1 MPRLSVIELPNR
13 ASSVAGNAIEDSS
26 SLLDG
31 LRKATTHLM
40 DPPYVDDV
48 AIVGPV
54 DGSGSPAPE
63 VSGKPPANRS
73 GIRPDLLDA
82 LIVPL
87 AASALAVKTMFRS
100 LLRLLVNVLDWT
112 FPIVMQGARIPLFL
126 TRIVGDV
133 LAAGLS
139 ALVWFVPLS
148 TTRRREL
155 QAMIASG
162 WARLRKRISYRAFE
176 EALHHTFELGMSF
189 VFRACSGLSPRSA
202 LLVICAAVA
211 WFPIT
216 FGTSTVMHAFL
227 LANATTLP
235 AWMQIFHFPVALMAK
250 SKILVLP
257 VYPAA
262 WPQAK
267 RHWFVFRVQDVLRAF
282 KRFTVVRRLAL
293 RYRQTESGAHR
304 LGGLLIDVVVSTGPF
319 RGSATA
325 LERSGK
331 VAAFCTGRLCGA
343 ASRVTASASRLWLIG
358 PYVRDLLARFSQTAP
373 RRTTKPSERIRLVYR
388 HWAVKFTPGFY
399 EAKERE
405 IAHSPS

>member
-1 MPRLSVIELPNR
+1 LSVTKLPIR
-13 ASSVAGNAIEDSS
+13 
-26 SLLDG
+26 
-31 LRKATTHLM
+31 T
-40 DPPYVDDV
+40 
-48 AIVGPV
+48 
-54 DGSGSPAPE
+54 PE
-63 VSGKPPANRS
+63 VVRNVADTAALRRDPLPTAPPLIEAPRCADASLFVGTMEGLGSLPSYTWRKPPANLN
-73 GIRPDLLDA
+73 GIRAALLDV
-82 LIVPL
+82 LIIPL
-87 AASALAVKTMFRS
+87 AASAFAAKTTFRS

-162 WARLRKRISYRAFE
+162 WARLQKRISYRAFE
-176 EALHHTFELGMSF
+176 EALHHAFERGMSF
-189 VFRACSGLSPRSA
+189 VFRACRDLSPRSA
-202 LLVICAAVA
+202 LLVICAAAA

-267 RHWFVFRVQDVLRAF
+267 RHWFVVRVQEVLRTF
-282 KRFTVVRRLAL
+282 KWFAVVRRLAL

-304 LGGLLIDVVVSTGPF
+304 LGGLLIDIVVSTGPF
-319 RGSATA
+319 RASATA
-325 LERSGK
+325 LGCSREA
-331 VAAFCTGRLCGA
+331 AAFRTGRLRSA
-343 ASRVTASASRLWLIG
+343 ARRVSASASRLWLIG
-358 PYVRDLLARFSQTAP
+358 PYVRGLLARFSRTAP
-373 RRTTKPSERIRLVYR
+373 RRTSKPSERIRLVYKR
-388 HWAVKFTPGFY
+388 WAVKFTSGYY
-399 EAKERE
+399 EAKERQ